1 MYHKI
6 VTIITIHLFDKLISP
21 LFSYNPANSLWNG
34 FGMYDT
40 AAGYPHQPVYPG
52 MVNPGAYMPPLQN
65 VMRIGECSVKP
76 VGQ

>member
-1 MYHKI
+1 
-6 VTIITIHLFDKLISP
+6 
-21 LFSYNPANSLWNG
+21 
-34 FGMYDT
+34 MYDT
-40 AAGYPHQPVYPG
+40 AASYPHQPVYPG